1 MLKVL
6 RIFNIILIDE
16 AEICFE
22 DGLNAITG
30 ETGSGKSAIM
40 QALGLIGGA
49 RSDATVI
56 RKGCSKGTVEAIFE
70 IDHLEELK
78 DVLMDAGIDLD
89 DSCDLIVRREI
100 LENGKSRGYI
110 NNQLVQITFLKRVG
124 ELLLD
129 IVGQH
134 ASRHLLSLDSHRDLI
149 DTYGNLKEGIFSFCS
164 SWSKENSLRKE
175 HNELVNGEAKRLR
188 EISRCTME
196 LEELYEARLKEG
208 EEEELFLEYSR
219 HTNSEELA
227 ERSNAIIQALKGEK
241 FSAIQLLNNQRDN
254 FEKLISLDTS
264 LAESLKAFRT
274 TIVELQE
281 VAYNLS
287 SFCSK
292 IEFNP
297 ERSAFLNARLSTINN
312 LKRKYGS
319 SIADIQNYQQETE
332 QRLNKLENID
342 ANISEMEMRIHSLE
356 MANNKMALEITS
368 KRKKVIAAFEKA
380 IVLELRDLNMP
391 SVEFKAEITGQKRS
405 GKGDDLIEF
414 FLLPN
419 VGEHRVPL
427 KDSASGGEISRV
439 ALAFHSVLAGK
450 EKRALLVFDEI
461 DANIG
466 GATGAVVGKKLKEIA
481 AKQQVICITH
491 FPQVAKQA
499 KVHWQ
504 ISKIEKNGRTSTQI
518 ELLDV
523 KTRKKELAR
532 MIGEDV

>member
-16 AEICFE
+16 AEISFE
-22 DGLNAITG
+22 DGLNVITG

-40 QALGLIGGA
+40 QALSLIGGA
-49 RSDATVI
+49 RADATVI

-70 IDHLEELK
+70 IDQLKELK
-78 DVLMDAGIDLD
+78 DILTDAGIDLD
-89 DSCDLIVRREI
+89 DSCDLIVRREV

-110 NNQLVQITFLKRVG
+110 NNQLVQVAFLKRMG
-124 ELLLD
+124 EFLLD

-134 ASRHLLSLDSHRDLI
+134 ASRHLLSLDNHRDLI
-149 DTYGNLKEGIFSFCS
+149 DTYGNLKEQVLSFGT
-164 SWSKENSLRKE
+164 SWSQENILRKE
-175 HNELVNGEAKRLR
+175 HTELVNGEAKRLR
-188 EISRCTME
+188 EISKCTME
-196 LEELYEARLKEG
+196 LEELSEAKLKEG
-208 EEEELFLEYSR
+208 EEEEIFLEYAR
-219 HTNSEELA
+219 LTNSEELA
-227 ERSNAIIQALKGEK
+227 EKSNSIIQALTGEK
-241 FSAIQLLNNQRDN
+241 FSVIKILNAQRDN
-254 FEKLISLDTS
+254 FEKLASLDSS
-264 LAESLKAFRT
+264 LSEPLKSFHT

-281 VAYNLS
+281 IAYSLS
-287 SFCSK
+287 SFNNK

-297 ERSAFLNARLSTINN
+297 ERSAFLNARLTTINN
-312 LKRKYGS
+312 LKRKYGA
-319 SIADIQNYQQETE
+319 SIADIQSYQQEIKE
-332 QRLNKLENID
+332 RLGKLENVD
-342 ANISEMEMRIHSLE
+342 ANIAEMEMRIKNLE
-356 MANNKMALEITS
+356 EKNNQAAFEITS
-368 KRKKVIAAFEKA
+368 QRKKTIDAFEKA
-380 IVLELRDLNMP
+380 IVTELRDLNMP
-391 SVEFKAEITGQKRS
+391 SVEFEAEMTKQKRS
-405 GKGDDLIEF
+405 NKGDDVVEF

-466 GATGAVVGKKLKEIA
+466 GATGSVVGKKLKEIA

-518 ELLDV
+518 ELLDA

-532 MIGEDV
+532 MVGEEL